1 MRSIYSLPKMFLY
14 SPALMHVK
22 VAMLSILWSALLLKL
37 NIRLMRRME
46 TPRELDK
53 RSGGA

>member
-1 MRSIYSLPKMFLY
+1 MFLY

-22 VAMLSILWSALLLKL
+22 VVMLSILWSALLLKL